1 MEERLSKIIEK
12 WRWDDGSICSDID
25 SDIKAFIKAELA
37 KEFDRGVAQGIELG
51 HKSASDLADLEL
63 KANDKK
69 WETKLKKIVDKLVDK
84 EIVEMGELENVFG
97 VKLIKK
103 LALSDSLLERKKT
116 NQQSY

>member
-69 WETKLKKIVDKLVDK
+69 WRERIK
-84 EIVEMGELENVFG
+84 EIIPAEITSAIDWGGKPEILEAKITGWNKCVDR
-97 VKLIKK
+97 IREN
-103 LALSDSLLERKKT
+103 SDSLLERKA
-116 NQQSY
+116 